1 MSMKIIRQRQK
12 LYGDLNDGFK
22 GKKKDI
28 LRSRLFRKSD
38 SYKKFGPWTVEFS
51 ELSLDDMEDLDS
63 ATYSKLEKIVKDLE
77 IHPYQGSYGQHPL
90 WEFYDKENECVVW
103 SAELTNEDRVT
114 YLIFKQQNY
123 ILITNILGHFV
134 IENKYAVRPNE
145 SFEMEVEDVFVISGL
160 GTTATGKIKSGSI
173 SVCNKISLNGKSYK
187 AKQLRIARKT
197 VQTAKSG
204 DNIGITLEGLDKDNI
219 NREDILTLE
228 KEGPLFC

>member
-1 MSMKIIRQRQK
+1 MITFKQK
-12 LYGDLNDGFK
+12 EYGNLEDGFG
-22 GKKKDI
+22 GKKSDI
-28 LRSRLFRKSD
+28 LRSRLFKKSD
-38 SYKKFGPWTVEFS
+38 SYKKFGPWKIENS
-51 ELSLDDMEDLDS
+51 ERADEELNELSDS
-63 ATYSKLEKIVKDLE
+63 LLSKFKKLVKDLE
-77 IHPYQGSYGQHPL
+77 THPYQGSYGQHPL

-145 SFEMEVEDVFVISGL
+145 RFEMKVEDVFVISGL

-173 SVCNKISLNGKSYK
+173 SVGNKISLNGKSYK
-187 AKQLRIARKT
+187 VKQLRIARKI

-219 NREDILTLE
+219 NRGDILTLD
-228 KEGPLFC
+228 K

>member
-1 MSMKIIRQRQK
+1 MRIIRFSSWQK
-12 LYGDLNDGFK
+12 EFGDRNDGFG
-22 GKKKDI
+22 GKKGEI
-28 LRSRLFRKSD
+28 LRSRFFKKSD
-38 SYKKFGPWTVEFS
+38 SYKKFGPWKIEMSDLAKDEIVDLKMES
-51 ELSLDDMEDLDS
+51 ESTYKKLSNL
-63 ATYSKLEKIVKDLE
+63 IKDLE

-173 SVCNKISLNGKSYK
+173 SVGNKISLNGKSYK
-187 AKQLRIARKT
+187 VKQLRIARKI

-219 NREDILTLE
+219 NRGDILTLE
-228 KEGPLFC
+228 K